1 MTVALS
7 LALAAIGLA
16 LVSALVLR
24 SVGSG
29 LRIGRL
35 LAGTRMVDIGEAMRL
50 ATTDPSRYVRV
61 TGRISSDE
69 EFPDD
74 QNRPLVFRRTRLEI
88 KGSGEGTWQSIF
100 DEREAVPFGI
110 ESRSDYIGIDDVALA
125 DGMVVIPRISL
136 GVVSELPA
144 DYATDVPAGTDP
156 ATPARLTIEQLSA
169 VEHATAVGRV
179 TLREGVPTL
188 TAGTNRP
195 LIVTTLDQAAA
206 MRLLARGKRQRVVA
220 GAVGFAVALGLLAG
234 AIAAFVVGI

>member
-1 MTVALS
+1 MTVAFI
-7 LALAAIGLA
+7 LALAAVGLA
-16 LVSALVLR
+16 LISALVLR

-35 LAGTRMVDIGEAMRL
+35 LAGTRMVGIDEAIGL
-50 ATTDPSRYVRV
+50 ATAEPGRYVRI

-88 KGSGEGTWQSIF
+88 GGGQRAWRPVF
-100 DEREAVPFGI
+100 DEREAVPFGV

-125 DGMVVIPRISL
+125 NGLVVIPRVSL
-136 GVVSELPA
+136 GVVGDLPA
-144 DYATDVPAGTDP
+144 DFGADLPPNTDP

-179 TLREGVPTL
+179 VLRDGVPTL
-188 TAGTNRP
+188 TADANRP
-195 LIVTTLDQAAA
+195 LIVTTLDQSAA

-220 GAVGFAVALGLLAG
+220 GAVGLATALGLLAG